1 MSDTNDLLRNKRNT
15 IGSKL
20 VFGIRRETLIIL
32 IILAG
37 NVILVSPSLMPD
49 ISQINPHDE
58 AKYIES
64 GRLLTKFE
72 IRDLSWGSL
81 VAVVYAP
88 FDLFLRNNPDWF
100 LVEAWIGRHVLF
112 ISLWLSTFYLGTKF
126 RDQIH
131 PFIVAGVLFISLPFL
146 YIVINQSD
154 ALFAS
159 FSAIALAKLISFRKD
174 RLLLDVWLG
183 SAFIGIGILARFE
196 SVILLGIF
204 PAICLGLNRKRH
216 SILRILR
223 SALLPAAFVL
233 LVYALLFRMSTG
245 GFDFGVG
252 SKAYASFEW
261 NQSILSEG
269 DLEQAHMEVRE
280 IFGTKEENEGS
291 VIRAILNNPTEYGK
305 RIFANALILPKLY
318 LMVFGKKLGPLMLI
332 FASWGIYSLLRQKHF
347 GILAI
352 LTVWALQPF
361 VALGFLVLH
370 IIPQVS
376 YFILL
381 LCSIGLGYVLKPDL
395 SRGERITL
403 ISMTASLTAYG
414 LLDHKPAFLVGG
426 LVISAAIGVAWLL
439 VRHQDPGRDARTVT
453 LLIVFGAGLIVRDP
467 FPFPNFPSLGVS
479 REEMAIH
486 ALQNELDEY
495 SLVLV
500 PYPLPAI
507 ASGMAGFDLE
517 FVVKDLTTPE
527 ELQDWLI
534 SMSIRAIYYDERL
547 DYRPDLSPLID
558 QGVGNFLEVVFASD
572 DGLVR
577 VLIVKDL

>member
-1 MSDTNDLLRNKRNT
+1 MSDTNDQSRNIRNLL
-15 IGSKL
+15 GSRL
-20 VFGIRRETLIIL
+20 AFSIRRETLIIL
-32 IILAG
+32 IVLAG
-37 NVILVSPSLMPD
+37 NVLLVSPSLMPD
-49 ISQINPHDE
+49 IHQINPYDE
-58 AKYIES
+58 AKYVES

-72 IRDLSWGSL
+72 IRELSWGPI

-88 FDLFLRNNPDWF
+88 FDLFLRSNPDWF
-100 LVEAWIGRHVLF
+100 VVETWIGRHLLF

-131 PFIVAGVLFISLPFL
+131 PFILAGVLFISLPFL
-146 YIVINQSD
+146 YVVVNQSD

-159 FSAIALAKLISFRKD
+159 FSAVALAKLISFRKD
-174 RLLLDVWLG
+174 HLLLDVWLG
-183 SAFIGIGILARFE
+183 SALVGIGILARFE

-204 PAICLGLNRKRH
+204 PAICIGLNRKRH

-261 NQSILSEG
+261 NQIILTGG
-269 DLEQAHMEVRE
+269 DLEQAHVEARE

-291 VIRAILNNPTEYGK
+291 VIRAILNNPTEFGK
-305 RIFANALILPKLY
+305 RIIANALTLPERY
-318 LMVFGKKLGPLMLI
+318 LSVFGKKLGPLMLI
-332 FASWGIYSLLRQKHF
+332 FAGWGIYSLIKQRHF

-352 LTVWALQPF
+352 LTLWALQPF
-361 VALGFLVLH
+361 VALGFFVLH
-370 IIPQVS
+370 IVPQVS

-381 LCSIGLGYVLKPDL
+381 LCAIGLGYVLKPDL
-395 SRGERITL
+395 SRRERITL
-403 ISMTASLTAYG
+403 ISMTAFLTAYG

-426 LVISAAIGVAWLL
+426 LTISVAIGVAWLL
-439 VRHQDPGRDARTVT
+439 VRHQDPGIDRRTVT
-453 LLIVFGAGLIVRDP
+453 LLIVFGAGLIIRDP
-467 FPFPNFPSLGVS
+467 FPFPDFPSLGES

-486 ALQNELDEY
+486 ALQNELEEY

-500 PYPLPAI
+500 PHPRPAI
-507 ASGMAGFDLE
+507 ASGMVAFELE
-517 FVVKDLTTPE
+517 SVATDLTTPE

-534 SMSIRAIYYDERL
+534 SMSISAIYYDERS
-547 DYRPDLSPLID
+547 DYRPDLNPMID
-558 QGVGNFLEVVFASD
+558 QGVGNFLEVVFTSN
-572 DGLVR
+572 DGSLR
-577 VLIVKDL
+577 VLIVNDL